1 MKKSIITALFTL
13 CLLTYTSSVFSQ
25 TIVVPDTLDGW
36 AQTWVANFNGS
47 QASFNNWSEG
57 GVNTLSGAASTMF
70 TRYHRKGQFSYG
82 FRTNLRYGQ
91 SKLNGNEVRKSDDLI
106 SIRNRATYDL
116 TEGSKFAAYAAVQFK
131 TQFGDGYDY
140 GKKVNGGDSLISAF
154 MAPAY
159 LTEGIGI
166 EVNASP
172 NLKIEAGLAMKQT
185 FLRDS
190 DLAPNYGMAVGET
203 FRSEGGIGTG
213 ITYQNQVMEN
223 IMFSSSIETFTNL
236 LITLDKTDVFW
247 SNELTGRINRLISAS
262 FQFELRYDDDFSR
275 EIQLKQVLSAGIT
288 VSLY

>member
-1 MKKSIITALFTL
+1 MV
-13 CLLTYTSSVFSQ
+13 CLLAYSTSVFSQ
-25 TIVVPDTLDGW
+25 TIVVPDTLNGW

-70 TRYHRKGQFSYG
+70 TRYYRKGQFSYG
-82 FRTNLRYGQ
+82 FRTSLRYGQ
-91 SKLNGNEVRKSDDLI
+91 SRLNGNEIRKSDDLI

-116 TEGSKFAAYAAVQFK
+116 IEGSKFATYAAIQFK
-131 TQFGDGYDY
+131 TQFGDGYEY
-140 GKKVNGGDSLISAF
+140 GKKVHGGDSLISAF

-166 EVNASP
+166 EVNANP

-185 FLRDS
+185 FLRDG
-190 DLAPNYGMAVGET
+190 DLAPNYGMKLGET
-203 FRSEGGIGTG
+203 FKSEGGIGTG

-223 IMFSSSIETFTNL
+223 IKFTTSIETFTNL

-247 SNELTGRINRLISAS
+247 SNELTGRINKLISAS

-288 VSLY
+288 FSLY